1 MPKTVSKS
9 ECENKVGIKQNGWLN
24 MVIGYCRTSKTSQEL
39 ALQKDA
45 LEKYGVDMIYTEQM
59 SGVKL
64 RPVLEEVLKELN
76 KGDTLVVWKLD
87 RLGRTTKELINM
99 IDDFDKRGIN
109 FVSITEQFD
118 TTTPTGKF
126 VVTMFIAMA
135 QLERDVI
142 VMRTKAGLEAARKR
156 GRIGGRPKTS
166 SSKAEYALLLHEQGN
181 RSVKYICEK
190 TGLSRSTYYR
200 IIKQAKEKDII
211 NT

>member
-1 MPKTVSKS
+1 MIYGYCRVATNHQDLSLQQDALKRHCVDKIYTEKMS
-9 ECENKVGIKQNGWLN
+9 GIKQ
-24 MVIGYCRTSKTSQEL
+24 
-39 ALQKDA
+39 
-45 LEKYGVDMIYTEQM
+45 
-59 SGVKL
+59 
-64 RPVLEEVLKELN
+64 RPVLEGVLSELN
-76 KGDTLVVWKLD
+76 EGDTLVVWKLD
-87 RLGRTTKELINM
+87 RLGRTSKELVNM
-99 IDDFDKRGIN
+99 IDDFERRGIN

-190 TGLSRSTYYR
+190 TGLSRSTFYR
-200 IIKQAKEKDII
+200 IINEKKKKDGEG
-211 NT
+211 NE